1 MDGCRNRSQRSG
13 LSHSERFA
21 RLGLTSSLPSIDDTI
36 LHDARRAPMTLDR
49 AGEHVSDPRPTGIQ
63 RPCSPRAWCDV
74 PSERGAGIGPTP
86 KAWGVAGARLTSCR
100 RPRAGCAPRS
110 RAQSRATRCSSSARP
125 SVQRGRVVRRELV
138 RTRRGGGWGSARG
151 GRRSDALAGL
161 RSSPRRSA
169 RPAELAIRQGK
180 ANVSGVRAQGE
191 TDARGGPRAVGR
203 SPRNPRPSA
212 CPSRPKAD

>member
-63 RPCSPRAWCDV
+63 RPCSPRAWSDA

-86 KAWGVAGARLTSCR
+86 RRGVWRGRDSLLVGDREQVALLDRELRVERRDALHLRDHLCSAGESSGASSCGHAGEAGGAARARRAPIRRAGWTEKLTS
-100 RPRAGCAPRS
+100 S
-110 RAQSRATRCSSSARP
+110 
-125 SVQRGRVVRRELV
+125 
-138 RTRRGGGWGSARG
+138 
-151 GRRSDALAGL
+151 
-161 RSSPRRSA
+161 
-169 RPAELAIRQGK
+169 
-180 ANVSGVRAQGE
+180 
-191 TDARGGPRAVGR
+191 
-203 SPRNPRPSA
+203 
-212 CPSRPKAD
+212 